1 MLLTHFGVLSCFDH
15 SEQMWKT
22 YKNRITQ
29 WFIAN
34 DVNHLTDATGVKR
47 RAILLSALS
56 EGTYKLAADLALPK
70 ELNEVPYEDIL
81 GILDAY
87 FTPKRVGFGERYK
100 FYAAV
105 QQPAESFMQWAARL
119 RGLTAHCGFS
129 NLEEVL
135 RDRFIMGMLPGFEKE
150 EIFGKDLSGLTLASV
165 VELAENVR
173 CARAG
178 AACAAAATSVVV
190 AAPTEVSC
198 KTGQPNKSELRVSE
212 SRSEKVQC
220 SVCGYFNHRTPE
232 CRFIN
237 YTCKKC
243 KQTGHL
249 RRMCKKVNLVT
260 SAVTRGSDEND
271 DDGELYHIRSFR
283 GEPMVECVRLN
294 GVTLKFE
301 IDSGSAVTV
310 ISDITWR
317 RNFHKL
323 SLSRSDKKLMGYTGE
338 RINCLGVMRDSKMLF
353 GGVNRAI
360 DVYVVR
366 GGGPTL
372 LGRDFIS
379 KFNLELAP
387 VKYCESSLSIEQL
400 QARFSKT
407 FADTLGSFKKY
418 KIKLF
423 LKENSKPIFFK
434 ARPIAFALREKVT
447 EELNRLVDLGVLK
460 PVDYSEYASPIVP
473 VLKRNGSVRI
483 CADYSVSINKQLV
496 VEQFPLPT
504 VHELFSKLHG
514 GEQFTKLDLSS
525 AYNQLCLDDE
535 SQKLTCINTHRGLY
549 QYTRLVFGLSSAP
562 AIFQRA
568 METVLAGLDGV
579 LCLLDD
585 ILITGC
591 NREEHL
597 TRLNSVLQRLEEA
610 GLTLQKEKC
619 EFFKDEINY
628 LGYVINKNG
637 LKKSPDKIK
646 AIIDAPRPRNVS
658 QLQSFLGLA
667 NYYRNF
673 VPGASMMLSPLYEL
687 LKKNTKWKW
696 TKIHSDAFLAIKKCL
711 ASDSVLAHFNQ
722 KAKLILTV
730 DASPTGL
737 GAILSQVGE
746 DGVEKPVS
754 FASRTLTP
762 AEHRYSQIQK
772 EATAIIF
779 GVRRFHQYLYGR
791 ADPFVLRTDHK
802 PLITIFGPHKGIPEV
817 SANRLQRYAMF
828 LSAYNYVI
836 EYVRSADNTA
846 DYLSRASLP
855 GAGERGART
864 TEAGRA
870 SCADAAA
877 ALCDR
882 AAYVCFVVDG
892 TLPMTVSELRNETAK
907 DIIMSRVMNHVLNG
921 WPNKVTD
928 LKLKPYFLCR
938 YQLSVENGCL
948 MRGHKVIIPSSLRK
962 KVMDELHTSHLGI
975 VKTKAEARSRFW
987 FPGVD
992 EAIENLIGS
1001 CEVCTRLRPSPPRT
1015 KLVPWRFPPQPF
1027 YRVHIDFLGPL
1038 NGRTYLV
1045 VVDSYTKWVEV
1056 YDMNANTTSYAVV
1069 ERLYE
1074 YIARYGLPKTIV
1086 SDNGPSFA
1094 SQEFSKFCA
1103 GNGISHLTTP
1113 AYHPASNGQAE
1124 SLVKIVKKGIRS
1136 SVMSSRTAKECK
1148 LRLFRFLFDYRN
1160 SIHSTTGFSPAE
1172 LVYGRKLRA
1181 RLDLIN
1187 PREPSS
1193 SFGTLADVVHDM
1205 QQAQIVAHGGKNKIF
1220 FSPGEQVFYKKF
1232 SGNNKFTWHKGTVL
1246 RRLGKV
1252 LYVIQDNDTLV
1263 TTKKHKNQL
1272 WLCKADVTATNVNSR
1287 DVDDDDDEIVVSIPT
1302 SPTSS
1307 GQPGVTQGISDGEQP
1322 EGEGE
1327 EACSPPH
1334 TPLVNHPNV
1343 TVARGVRRPAQSE
1356 EDDCVG

>member
-1 MLLTHFGVLSCFDH
+1 
-15 SEQMWKT
+15 
-22 YKNRITQ
+22 
-29 WFIAN
+29 
-34 DVNHLTDATGVKR
+34 
-47 RAILLSALS
+47 
-56 EGTYKLAADLALPK
+56 
-70 ELNEVPYEDIL
+70 
-81 GILDAY
+81 
-87 FTPKRVGFGERYK
+87 
-100 FYAAV
+100 
-105 QQPAESFMQWAARL
+105 
-119 RGLTAHCGFS
+119 
-129 NLEEVL
+129 
-135 RDRFIMGMLPGFEKE
+135 MGMLPGLEKE
-150 EIFGKDLSGLTLASV
+150 EIFGKDLSGLTLARV
-165 VELAENVR
+165 VELAENIR

-178 AACAAAATSVVV
+178 ATCAAAATSVVV
-190 AAPTEVSC
+190 AAPTEVLC
-198 KTGQPNKSELRVSE
+198 KTGQPNKSEL
-212 SRSEKVQC
+212 
-220 SVCGYFNHRTPE
+220 SVR
-232 CRFIN
+232 
-237 YTCKKC
+237 
-243 KQTGHL
+243 HL

-260 SAVTRGSDEND
+260 SAVTRGTDEND

-294 GVTLKFE
+294 G
-301 IDSGSAVTV
+301 
-310 ISDITWR
+310 
-317 RNFHKL
+317 
-323 SLSRSDKKLMGYTGE
+323 
-338 RINCLGVMRDSKMLF
+338 
-353 GGVNRAI
+353 
-360 DVYVVR
+360 
-366 GGGPTL
+366 
-372 LGRDFIS
+372 
-379 KFNLELAP
+379 
-387 VKYCESSLSIEQL
+387 
-400 QARFSKT
+400 
-407 FADTLGSFKKY
+407 
-418 KIKLF
+418 
-423 LKENSKPIFFK
+423 

-447 EELNRLVDLGVLK
+447 DELNRLVDLGVLK

-483 CADYSVSINKQLV
+483 CADYS
-496 VEQFPLPT
+496 
-504 VHELFSKLHG
+504 
-514 GEQFTKLDLSS
+514 
-525 AYNQLCLDDE
+525 LCLDEE

-585 ILITGC
+585 ILIT
-591 NREEHL
+591 
-597 TRLNSVLQRLEEA
+597 
-610 GLTLQKEKC
+610 
-619 EFFKDEINY
+619 
-628 LGYVINKNG
+628 
-637 LKKSPDKIK
+637 
-646 AIIDAPRPRNVS
+646 
-658 QLQSFLGLA
+658 GLA

-737 GAILSQVGE
+737 GAILSQVGD
-746 DGVEKPVS
+746 DGVERPVS

-762 AEHRYSQIQK
+762 AEH
-772 EATAIIF
+772 
-779 GVRRFHQYLYGR
+779 
-791 ADPFVLRTDHK
+791 
-802 PLITIFGPHKGIPEV
+802 
-817 SANRLQRYAMF
+817 
-828 LSAYNYVI
+828 
-836 EYVRSADNTA
+836 SADNTA

-892 TLPMTVSELRNETAK
+892 TLPMTVSELRHETAK
-907 DIIMSRVMNHVLNG
+907 DVILSRVMNHVLNG
-921 WPNKVTD
+921 WPNKVVD

-938 YQLSVENGCL
+938 NQLSVENGCL

-962 KVMDELHTSHLGI
+962 RVMDELHTSHLGV
-975 VKTKAEARSRFW
+975 VKTKADARSRFW

-992 EAIENLIGS
+992 EAIENFIGS
-1001 CEVCTRLRPSPPRT
+1001 CEVCTRLRPSPPRA

-1056 YDMNANTTSYAVV
+1056 YDMNANTTSCAVV

-1094 SQEFSKFCA
+1094 SQEFSRFCA

-1124 SLVKIVKKGIRS
+1124 SSVKVVKKGIRS
-1136 SVMSSRTAKECK
+1136 SIMSSRTAKECK
-1148 LRLFRFLFDYRN
+1148 LRLLKFLFDYRN

-1172 LVYGRKLRA
+1172 LVYGCKLRS

-1187 PREPSS
+1187 PKEPSS
-1193 SFGTLADVVHDM
+1193 SFSALADVVHDR
-1205 QQAQIVAHGGKNKIF
+1205 QQAQIVAHGGKNKIS
-1220 FSPGEQVFYKKF
+1220 FSPGEQ
-1232 SGNNKFTWHKGTVL
+1232 
-1246 RRLGKV
+1246 
-1252 LYVIQDNDTLV
+1252 DNATLV

-1307 GQPGVTQGISDGEQP
+1307 GQPGVAQGISDGEQP

-1334 TPLVNHPNV
+1334 TPLINHPNV

-1356 EDDCVG
+1356 EDDC

>member
-1 MLLTHFGVLSCFDH
+1 MSAMHFGVLSCFNH
-15 SEQMWKT
+15 SEQTWKT
-22 YKNRITQ
+22 YRSRITQ

-34 DVNHLTDATGVKR
+34 DVNHITDATGVKR
-47 RAILLSALS
+47 RAILLSALT

-70 ELNEVPYEDIL
+70 ELHEVPYEDIL
-81 GILDAY
+81 DLLDAH
-87 FTPKRVGFGERYK
+87 FTPKRVGFGERHK

-105 QQPAESFMQWAARL
+105 QQPAESFTQWAARL
-119 RGLTAHCGFS
+119 RGLTANCNFS
-129 NLEEVL
+129 SLEEVL
-135 RDRFIMGMLPGFEKE
+135 RDRFIVGMLPGLEKE
-150 EIFGKDLSGLTLASV
+150 AIFAEDLSSLTLARA
-165 VELAENVR
+165 VEQAENIR
-173 CARAG
+173 CARTG
-178 AACAAAATSVVV
+178 AVSSGVVT
-190 AAPTEVSC
+190 AHTEVLC
-198 KTGQPNKSELRVSE
+198 KIGQSNKCEQEVSE
-212 SRSEKVQC
+212 RKSGKVQC
-220 SVCGYFNHRTPE
+220 SVCGYFNHRSPE

-237 YTCKKC
+237 NTCKKC
-243 KQTGHL
+243 NQKGHL
-249 RRMCKKVNLVT
+249 RRMCKKVNLT
-260 SAVTRGSDEND
+260 SAVTSGKGEND
-271 DDGELYHIRSFR
+271 DGGELYNIRSFR
-283 GEPMVECVRLN
+283 GEPMVESVNLN

-310 ISDITWR
+310 ISEITFKR
-317 RNFHKL
+317 HFHV
-323 SLSRSDKKLMGYTGE
+323 SLSPSNKKLMSYTGQ
-338 RINCLGVMRDSKMLF
+338 RIHCLGVMRESQMSF
-353 GGVNRAI
+353 GGVTRAI

-366 GGGPTL
+366 GGGPAL

-379 KFNLELAP
+379 KFHLELAP
-387 VKYCESSLSIEQL
+387 VKYCGSPLSIEQL
-400 QARFSKT
+400 QTRFYKT
-407 FADTLGSFKKY
+407 FSDNLGCFKKY

-423 LKENSKPIFFK
+423 LKENSKPTFFK

-447 EELNRLVDLGVLK
+447 DELNRLVDLGVLK
-460 PVDYSEYASPIVP
+460 PVDHSEYASPIVP

-504 VHELFSKLHG
+504 VNELFSKLHG

-525 AYNQLCLDDE
+525 AYNQLCLDED

-568 METVLAGLDGV
+568 METVLSGLDGV

-585 ILITGC
+585 ILITGR

-597 TRLNSVLQRLEEA
+597 TRLSSVLQRLEDA

-619 EFFKDEINY
+619 EFFKDEISY

-637 LKKSPDKIK
+637 LKKSPEKVK
-646 AIIDAPRPRNVS
+646 AILNAPRPSNVS

-687 LKKNTKWKW
+687 LKKNSNWKW
-696 TKIHSDAFLAIKKCL
+696 TKIHSDAFSSIKKCL
-711 ASDSVLAHFNQ
+711 ASDSVLAHFDQ
-722 KAKLILTV
+722 SAKLILTV

-737 GAILSQVGE
+737 GAILSQVGK
-746 DGVEKPVS
+746 DGTERPVAY
-754 FASRTLTP
+754 ASRTLTP

-791 ADPFVLRTDHK
+791 SDPFVLRTDHK
-802 PLITIFGPHKGIPEV
+802 PLISIFGPHKGIPEV

-836 EYVRSADNTA
+836 EYVRSADNSA
-846 DYLSRASLP
+846 DYLSRASLA
-855 GAGERGART
+855 GAGERGAVT
-864 TEAGRA
+864 TKAGRA

-892 TLPMTVSELRNETAK
+892 TLPITVSELRHETSK
-907 DIIMSRVMNHVLNG
+907 DVILSRVVNYVLNG
-921 WPNKVTD
+921 WPHKVAD

-938 YQLSVENGCL
+938 NQLSVENGCL

-962 KVMDELHTSHLGI
+962 KVMNELHTSHLGI

-992 EAIENLIGS
+992 DAIENLIGS
-1001 CEVCTRLRPSPPRT
+1001 CEVCTRLRPSPPRA
-1015 KLVPWRFPPQPF
+1015 KLAPWKFPPQPF
-1027 YRVHIDFLGPL
+1027 HRVHIDFLGPL
-1038 NGRTYLV
+1038 NGRSYLV

-1056 YDMNANTTSYAVV
+1056 YDMNANTTSNAVI
-1069 ERLYE
+1069 ERFYE
-1074 YIARYGLPKTIV
+1074 YIARYGIPNTIV

-1094 SQEFSKFCA
+1094 SQEFSRFCL
-1103 GNGISHLTTP
+1103 GNGIKHLTTP

-1124 SLVKIVKKGIRS
+1124 SMVKVVKKGIKS
-1136 SVMSSRTAKECK
+1136 SVMSSRTVKECK
-1148 LRLFRFLFDYRN
+1148 LRLLKFLFDYRN
-1160 SIHSTTGFSPAE
+1160 SIHSTTGLSPAE
-1172 LVYGRKLRA
+1172 LVYGRKLKS

-1187 PREPSS
+1187 PREPSP
-1193 SFGTLADVVHDM
+1193 SFGALADFVEVR
-1205 QQAQIVAHGGKNKIF
+1205 QQSQITAHGGKNKSS
-1220 FSPGEQVFYKKF
+1220 FSPGEHVLYKKF
-1232 SGNNKFTWHKGTVL
+1232 SGKNKFTWHKGIVL

-1252 LYVIQDNDTLV
+1252 LYVIQDNETLA
-1263 TTKKHKNQL
+1263 TLKKHKNQL
-1272 WLCKADVTATNVNSR
+1272 WLCKADYTNKNLNTW
-1287 DVDDDDDEIVVSIPT
+1287 DVDDFDEVVDSMPI
-1302 SPTSS
+1302 SLTSS
-1307 GQPGVTQGISDGEQP
+1307 GMPGVAQDSDRGLS
-1322 EGEGE
+1322 EGGGE
-1327 EACSPPH
+1327 EACSLPVTPPI
-1334 TPLVNHPNV
+1334 NHPNV
-1343 TVARGVRRPAQSE
+1343 TVTRGVRRPAPS
-1356 EDDCVG
+1356 DCLELDSQ